1 MANPLTT
8 LARWL
13 VPQPEDFQTRS
24 ISDYPDFATQLA
36 AIRSSQ
42 AQPRPWRAAGIT
54 EALGVPS
61 ILSAVSLIAGTVGRL
76 SMDAYQYGELVTDRL
91 QIPRLMVRPNP
102 KTTPRVFYRDTAYHL
117 ATRGEAWWWVAVRDV
132 DLAPLS
138 LVVVPPWEI
147 TVEANPRDRFTPK
160 ITWLNRVMD
169 NRDMRHLTYL
179 PDTSGLR
186 GVGPLQLAGAA
197 VSVAVEA
204 DAWAADFY
212 AGSLPSM
219 VGTTDQDLDATDLA
233 ALDEQWAEKPN
244 NLPRWMT
251 NGMTLSEPPYN
262 PQKAQLTESRSFQVG
277 EVARMFDMPGPLLE
291 YQMSGSSLTY
301 RNESDIWT
309 DFQQRCLSPHYL
321 EPIEQEMS
329 DLLTRSMIGRFSTW
343 ELTKA
348 DIQTR
353 YNVYESGIT
362 KSGVLTVQE
371 ARRMEGLGP
380 GDANF
385 NPVPPSPPAAEI
397 GPVPTQ
403 GSGFQARSL
412 EDVRC
417 FSCNR
422 LLAEQVTP
430 PFVIKCGRCGTLNGA
445 RAA

>member
-8 LARWL
+8 LARWF
-13 VPQPEDFQTRS
+13 VPQPEDYQSRS
-24 ISDYPDFATQLA
+24 IDDYTAFADQLA

-42 AQPRPWRAAGIT
+42 AQARPWRPAGVN

-76 SMDAYQYGELVTDRL
+76 SLEAYQYGSLITDRQ
-91 QIPRLMVRPNP
+91 QIPRLIVRPNP
-102 KTTPRVFYRDTAYHL
+102 KTTPRVFFRDTAFHL
-117 ATRGEAWWWVAVRDV
+117 ATRGEAWWWVAKRDV

-138 LVVVPPWEI
+138 LVEVPPWEVM
-147 TVEANPRDRFTPK
+147 VESNPRDRFNPK
-160 ITWLNRVMD
+160 VTWLGRVMD

-179 PDTSGLR
+179 PDTMGLR

-197 VSVAVEA
+197 VSVSVEA
-204 DAWAADFY
+204 DAWAANFY
-212 AGSLPSM
+212 SGAIPSI
-219 VGTTDQDLDATDLA
+219 VGTTAQDLDEGDLK
-233 ALDEQWAEKPN
+233 ALDAQWVEKPN
-244 NLPRWMT
+244 NLPRWLT
-251 NGMTLSEPPYN
+251 GDMTLSEVPIN
-262 PQKAQLTESRSFQVG
+262 PQKAQLTEIRQMQVG
-277 EVARMFDMPGPLLE
+277 EVARMFDMPGPMLE

-301 RNESDIWT
+301 RNEEDIWT
-309 DFQQRCLSPHYL
+309 DFQRRCLSPHYL
-321 EPIEQEMS
+321 EPMQEEMS
-329 DLLTRSMIGRFSTW
+329 DLLTRSMTSKFNTW
-343 ELTKA
+343 ELTRA
-348 DIQTR
+348 DMLTR
-353 YNVYESGIT
+353 YQVYESGIT
-362 KSGVLTVQE
+362 KSGVLTIE
-371 ARRMEGLGP
+371 DARRMEGLAP

-397 GPVPTQ
+397 GAVPML